1 MPRDHA
7 RILLRIWADQEF
19 RDLDEGPQRTYFLLL
34 SEGAINNA
42 GVLPLQMRRW
52 SNCAKSSTVAS
63 VASDLEELAARRFV
77 VVDHD
82 TEEVLVRSFI
92 RNDGVAKQPNTLK
105 NAARV
110 ARSVQSPQIRAAL
123 AVELQRVRPSR
134 PDSSQAHEAVMALDQ
149 TVALLQGSPG
159 PSSPSGSPV
168 DNPTGNPSPYP
179 SNEVHSV
186 PQSNDTPNLSANP
199 EGKGRGK
206 GLVVDSPSDN
216 STCEK
221 SAPRAG
227 GGRRPPMIPD
237 AELNRTAARPD
248 AYALV
253 HHRWRPEHA
262 HPYRPAVYREITKTV
277 DGLLRDHADPEL
289 LLAALR
295 DWDHRGR
302 SPAFLI
308 HCYDDAVH
316 ASRGPGPPRP
326 AQRVATTDQRV
337 TAALALAAEY
347 ATEAPTTTGPFRA
360 LPGGAA

>member
-110 ARSVQSPQIRAAL
+110 ARSVQSPQIRAVL
-123 AVELQRVRPSR
+123 AVELQRARPTR
-134 PDSSQAHEAVMALDQ
+134 PDSSQAREAVMALDQ
-149 TVALLQGSPG
+149 TVALLQGSPW
-159 PSSPSGSPV
+159 PPSPSGNTPE
-168 DNPTGNPSPYP
+168 NPTANPSTYP
-179 SNEVHSV
+179 SDEVHSV
-186 PQSNDTPNLSANP
+186 TRSNDTTNPTANP
-199 EGKGRGK
+199 GGKGRGL
-206 GLVVDSPSDN
+206 GLVVDSPSDY

-221 SAPRAG
+221 SAPRA
-227 GGRRPPMIPD
+227 RPAIPA
-237 AELNRTAARPD
+237 AELGRTAARPD

-253 HHRWRPEHA
+253 HHRWRPEHVP
-262 HPYRPAVYREITKTV
+262 PYRPAVYREITKVV
-277 DGLLRDHADPEL
+277 DSLLRDRADPEL

-302 SPAFLI
+302 SPAFLT

-316 ASRGPGPPRP
+316 ATRPPGMTKSPVD
-326 AQRVATTDQRV
+326 ANI
-337 TAALALAAEY
+337 AALLNG
-347 ATEAPTTTGPFRA
+347 GPLPPSQVDTNIRA
-360 LPGGAA
+360 LLNHNGSNLRAIDGGAA